1 MSQRFFRFNLVGVIG
16 FVLQLGVLAILV
28 RAGMHYLAATA
39 VAVEIAIL
47 HNFLW
52 HDRWTWR
59 DRPASGSARL
69 GRLGRFHL
77 LNGLVSLVGN
87 LALMRLL
94 VGTFGVPTLPANL
107 LAVLVCAA
115 VNYATSDRL
124 VFSTRSQCDSLT

>member
-1 MSQRFFRFNLVGVIG
+1 MRFIRFNAVGVIG
-16 FVLQLGVLAILV
+16 FVVQLAVLTILL
-28 RAGMHYLAATA
+28 RAGAHYLVATA
-39 VAVEIAIL
+39 IAVEAAVL
-47 HNFLW
+47 HNFAW

-59 DRPASGSARL
+59 DRPAPGSVRL

-87 LALMRLL
+87 LAIMRLL